1 MSYLRSPKRLTLAAA
16 LLAAL
21 ACATAA
27 ADEAGQEYDD
37 DHDQAR
43 QAVEQGSVLPLAELL
58 ARTRDTL
65 GGEVVGIEF
74 EQEGGRYIYEF
85 KVVMPSGELREVYV
99 DAKSGSII
107 GSGRD

>member
-1 MSYLRSPKRLTLAAA
+1 MSFVFRPPRL
-16 LLAAL
+16 AL
-21 ACATAA
+21 ALAFLAVTSVAVAA
-27 ADEAGQEYDD
+27 GDDLDEYDD